1 MREMR
6 EYQQKLLNSES
17 KITLCQW
24 TRQTGKTT
32 TIFMDI
38 ENDILDDTKYLHI
51 IVNNS
56 LDLCIVKAKLLKI
69 YFETNT
75 NYRVNWDIDKGN
87 VFVSFHN
94 RENDVLLERLIIT
107 PKHFVNEVV
116 NDITDSDAK
125 FKIYYDD
132 YYPLMSNL
140 TNILRRPNSKIVIFH
155 NDIPDIN
162 IINSNNK
169 YIDIDEDWYTNE
181 MNKLKKEFSD
191 IEGQEN
197 NTKRRECLL
206 SMIRELSDMK
216 KDNL

>member
-6 EYQQKLLNSES
+6 EYQQKVLESDS
-17 KITLCQW
+17 KITICPW
-24 TRQTGKTT
+24 SRITGKTT
-32 TIFMDI
+32 AIFMDI
-38 ENDILDDTKYLHI
+38 ENDIVNKTGYHHI
-51 IVNNS
+51 MVNTRMNI
-56 LDLCIVKAKLLKI
+56 CIVKARLLKI
-69 YFETNT
+69 YFETNSS
-75 NYRVNWDIDKGN
+75 YRVDWETSKNRI
-87 VFVSFHN
+87 FISIYN
-94 RENDVLLERLIIT
+94 RESEKLLESLVIT
-107 PKHFVNEVV
+107 PKDSV
-116 NDITDSDAK
+116 NDVINDILNLDTK
-125 FKIYYDD
+125 FKVYYDD

-140 TNILRRPNSKIVIFH
+140 TNILRRANSKIVIFH

-162 IINSNNK
+162 IIYSNNN

>member
-6 EYQQKLLNSES
+6 EYQQKLLNTES
-17 KITLCQW
+17 KITLCPW

-32 TIFMDI
+32 AIFMDI
-38 ENDILDDTKYLHI
+38 ENDIVNKTGYHHI
-51 IVNNS
+51 MVNDRMDVC
-56 LDLCIVKAKLLKI
+56 LVKARLMKI

-75 NYRVNWDIDKGN
+75 NYRVSWEIDKGN
-87 VFVSFHN
+87 VFVSIHN
-94 RENDVLLERLIIT
+94 RENDTLLERLIIT
-107 PKHFVNEVV
+107 SKHFVNDVF
-116 NDITDSDAK
+116 NDTLNLDTK
-125 FKIYYDD
+125 FKVYYDD
-132 YYPLMSNL
+132 YYPLLSGL
-140 TNILRRPNSKIVIFH
+140 TNILKRPNSKIIIFH

-162 IINSNNK
+162 IIYSNNN

-206 SMIRELSDMK
+206 SMIRELFDMK
-216 KDNL
+216 KR

>member
-6 EYQQKLLNSES
+6 EYQQKVLESDS
-17 KITLCQW
+17 KITICPW
-24 TRQTGKTT
+24 SRITGKTT
-32 TIFMDI
+32 AIFMDI
-38 ENDILDDTKYLHI
+38 ENDIVNKTGYHHI
-51 IVNNS
+51 MVNTRMNI
-56 LDLCIVKAKLLKI
+56 CIVKARLLKI
-69 YFETNT
+69 YFETNSS
-75 NYRVNWDIDKGN
+75 YRVDWEISKNRI
-87 VFVSFHN
+87 FISIYN
-94 RENDVLLERLIIT
+94 RESEKLLESLVIT
-107 PKHFVNEVV
+107 PKDSV
-116 NDITDSDAK
+116 NDVINDILNLDTK
-125 FKIYYDD
+125 FKVYYDD

-140 TNILRRPNSKIVIFH
+140 TNILRRANSKIVIFH

-162 IINSNNK
+162 IIYSNNN

>member
-6 EYQQKLLNSES
+6 EYQQKVLESDS
-17 KITLCQW
+17 KITICPW
-24 TRQTGKTT
+24 SRITGKTT
-32 TIFMDI
+32 AIFMDI
-38 ENDILDDTKYLHI
+38 ENDIVNKTAYHHI
-51 IVNNS
+51 MVNTRM
-56 LDLCIVKAKLLKI
+56 DICIVKARLLKI
-69 YFETNT
+69 YFEANSS
-75 NYRVNWDIDKGN
+75 YRVDWETSKNTI
-87 VFVSFHN
+87 FISIYN
-94 RENDVLLERLIIT
+94 RESEKLLESLVIT
-107 PKHFVNEVV
+107 PKDSV
-116 NDITDSDAK
+116 NDVINDILNLDTK
-125 FKIYYDD
+125 FKVYYDD

-140 TNILRRPNSKIVIFH
+140 TNILRRANSKIVIFH

-162 IINSNNK
+162 IIYSNNN